1 MIRILEKLYEILVE
15 SYEMMIK
22 VQEINY
28 EKEQYF
34 TEYNQRIPIMRGRL

>member
-1 MIRILEKLYEILVE
+1 MIRILKKLYEILVE

-22 VQEINY
+22 VHEINY
-28 EKEQYF
+28 ENEQSF

>member
-1 MIRILEKLYEILVE
+1 MIRILKKLYEILVE

-22 VQEINY
+22 SFEINY
-28 EKEQYF
+28 ENEQYF